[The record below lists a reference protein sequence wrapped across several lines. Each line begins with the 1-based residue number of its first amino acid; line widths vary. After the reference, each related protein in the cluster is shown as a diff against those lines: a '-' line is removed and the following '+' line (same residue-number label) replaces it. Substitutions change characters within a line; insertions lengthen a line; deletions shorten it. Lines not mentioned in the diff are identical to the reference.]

1 MLGPIFKVLFLFMAA
16 MTLHTSVKRNAMKN
30 QAPVSAIQGEC
41 VGVPR
46 GRAQNSPAENAV
58 LGEDGCVPRG
68 RAPLSPCGDTREE
81 LPDYL
86 EDDEEEMSGAFKQLA
101 DSAKRG
107 GQEAVGTEEMV
118 VVPRKKLAELTA
130 GQKEK
135 VQKLV
140 SKSEEIERLFLPQY
154 MKEMKKNKSGVAEE
168 EPQMSRVEDDDED
181 VPEGWMKHMS
191 KCVKSQMKKAKALL
205 TWRKKT
211 CKSVP
216 RDGMEDDTHGGKV
229 AIPREKLIMLAGAL
243 RGQAEKAKTLSNSA
257 EEMESLILAQEMGK
271 FAGKVQKERIA
282 DCKTQEIGSPV
293 PEHIELSSR
302 NETYSTPAK
311 PLRQLCKTEE
321 KPLDEKEES
330 KPVTYQL
337 KATKGEWPEDFTLPD
352 GEELN
357 HDYHLVTLTVDEHW
371 KPKIIRHHGVTPDQD
386 CSSTKDDADM
396 LILDCASCSLRPS
409 SLKPGVL
416 LVCHNCQRYRGD
428 GTCMVD
434 QDSIFRVSTSYFY
447 PKSFTPE
454 KSK

>member
-16 MTLHTSVKRNAMKN
+16 MTLHTSVKK
-30 QAPVSAIQGEC
+30 
-41 VGVPR
+41 
-46 GRAQNSPAENAV
+46 NAV

-271 FAGKVQKERIA
+271 FA
-282 DCKTQEIGSPV
+282 D
-293 PEHIELSSR
+293 
-302 NETYSTPAK
+302 STPAK

-434 QDSIFRVSTSYFY
+434 QKDSIFRVSTSYFY

>member
-16 MTLHTSVKRNAMKN
+16 MTLHTSVKK
-30 QAPVSAIQGEC
+30 
-41 VGVPR
+41 
-46 GRAQNSPAENAV
+46 NAV

-130 GQKEK
+130 GLQCQKEK

-271 FAGKVQKERIA
+271 FA
-282 DCKTQEIGSPV
+282 D
-293 PEHIELSSR
+293 
-302 NETYSTPAK
+302 STPAK

-434 QDSIFRVSTSYFY
+434 QKDSIFRVSTSYFY

>member
-271 FAGKVQKERIA
+271 FA
-282 DCKTQEIGSPV
+282 D
-293 PEHIELSSR
+293 
-302 NETYSTPAK
+302 STPAK

-434 QDSIFRVSTSYFY
+434 QKDSIFRVSTSYFY